1 MKKTIL
7 LSALAALGLGAGSLL
22 AQGEIVVGEI
32 ESLTGGKA
40 GFGNELH
47 NATVLAVEEVNAA
60 GGLLGKKIKLVTE
73 DTQSKP
79 GEPAAG
85 VQKLIASNKVVAVLG
100 EYASSLSLEAA
111 PICQQNKIPMISPG
125 STNPKVTE
133 VGDYIFRVCFIDP
146 FQGTVLSKFALNTLK
161 AKKAAVFTDIKA
173 DYSIGL
179 AQFFKEHFTKNGGTI
194 VVEKSYSTGDKDY
207 KAQLTA
213 IKAANPEFII
223 IPGYYGEV
231 ALIAKQ
237 ARSLGITV
245 PLIGG
250 DGWSDGQLVA
260 IGGSAIDGGYFT
272 DHFSDENPDPAIQS
286 FLKKYKDKFGKS
298 AGSAAALGYDAA
310 MVLFDAIKRAGS
322 AESPKIREALATTKD
337 YSGITGKIT
346 LDEKRNATKP
356 AVILQVKGK
365 DFKYV
370 TTVEP

>member
-1 MKKTIL
+1 MKKL
-7 LSALAALGLGAGSLL
+7 LLPSLL
-22 AQGEIVVGEI
+22 ASLALAGGAFAQNEIVVGEI

-47 NATVLAVEEVNAA
+47 NATLMAVEEINSA
-60 GGLLGKKIKLVTE
+60 GGILGRKVKLVTE

-79 GEPAAG
+79 GEPAAA
-85 VQKLIASNKVVAVLG
+85 VQKLIARDKVVAVLG

-111 PICQQNKIPMISPG
+111 PICQQNKVPMVSPG

-146 FQGTVLSKFALNTLK
+146 FQGTVLSKFALSTLK

-179 AQFFKEHFTKNGGTI
+179 AQFFTEHFKKNGGEI
-194 VVEKSYSTGDKDY
+194 VAEKSYSTGDKDF

-213 IKAANPEFII
+213 IKSTNPEFII
-223 IPGYYGEV
+223 IPGYYAEV
-231 ALIAKQ
+231 GLISKQ
-237 ARSLGITV
+237 ARSLGITC

-250 DGWSDGQLVA
+250 DGWSDAQLVA
-260 IGGSAIDGGYFT
+260 IGGSGVDGGYFT
-272 DHFSDENPDPAIQS
+272 DHFSDENPDPKIQD
-286 FLKKYKDKFGKS
+286 FLKKYKAKYGKQ

-310 MVLFDAIKRAGS
+310 NVVFDAIKRAGS
-322 AESPKIREALATTKD
+322 AESAKIRDALAATKD
-337 YSGITGKIT
+337 YAGITGNIT

-370 TTVEP
+370 STVAP

>member
-1 MKKTIL
+1 MKKHL
-7 LSALAALGLGAGSLL
+7 LSSLAVFGLATAAL

-47 NATVLAVEEVNAA
+47 NASKLAVEEINAA
-60 GGLLGKKIKLVTE
+60 GGLLGKKVVLKTE

-79 GEPAAG
+79 GEPAAAIN
-85 VQKLIASNKVVAVLG
+85 KLISRDKVVAVLG

-111 PICQQNKIPMISPG
+111 PIAQQNKIPMISPG

-133 VGDYIFRVCFIDP
+133 VGDYIFRICFIDP
-146 FQGTVLSKFALNTLK
+146 FQGVVISKFAQKTLK

-179 AQFFKEHFTKNGGTI
+179 AEFFKKDFTAAGGT
-194 VVEKSYSTGDKDY
+194 VVAEKSYSTGDKDF

-213 IKAANPEFII
+213 IKASNPDFIM
-223 IPGYYGEV
+223 IPGYYAEV
-231 ALIAKQ
+231 GLISKQ

-250 DGWSDGQLVA
+250 DGWSDNQLVA
-260 IGGSAIDGGYFT
+260 IGGSGVDGGYFT
-272 DHFSDENPDPAIQS
+272 DHFSSENPDPKIQE
-286 FLKKYKDKFGKS
+286 FLKKYKAKYGKD

-310 MVLFDAIKRAGS
+310 NVLFDAIKRANS
-322 AESPKIREALATTKD
+322 AEPAKIRDALAKTKD
-337 YSGITGKIT
+337 FPGITGKIT
-346 LDEKRNATKP
+346 LDDKRNATKP

-365 DFKYV
+365 DFKF
-370 TTVEP
+370 VEAVAP